1 MNIFRI
7 EFSSM
12 VAIIEKAQ
20 VLNKARLSQG
30 HKKERIHT
38 PAGIIHSSLLYDN
51 DFAGETRGSRAVR
64 AVVIRSDSF
73 KIATFFPQ
81 RSNIC

>member
-1 MNIFRI
+1 MNIFKI
-7 EFSSM
+7 GFSNI
-12 VAIIEKAQ
+12 VAIIEKAH
-20 VLNKARLSQG
+20 VLNRAWLSQG
-30 HKKERIHT
+30 DKKERIHT

-64 AVVIRSDSF
+64 GVMIRSDSF
-73 KIATFFPQ
+73 TIATFSPQ